1 MNRNVKLTDIKTF
14 IVSFVLIIIVFII
27 VGDTMINVIENYYWT
42 HMKED
47 SLRLTKSYSHS
58 LTKTIE
64 AYDVINGLL
73 EEKILA
79 ASKVSTIGLA
89 WIFVR

>member
-73 EEKILA
+73 EEKY
-79 ASKVSTIGLA
+79 
-89 WIFVR
+89 

>member
-1 MNRNVKLTDIKTF
+1 MKLTDIKTF

-27 VGDTMINVIENYYWT
+27 VGGDTMINVIENYYWT

-73 EEKILA
+73 EEK
-79 ASKVSTIGLA
+79 KY
-89 WIFVR
+89 